1 MYTTAVNYRGTE
13 MYSCIWIK
21 AVMLDGV
28 VRDLRT
34 CSVGQEN
41 RENSAEMC

>member
-1 MYTTAVNYRGTE
+1 
-13 MYSCIWIK
+13 MYSCLWIN

-28 VRDLRT
+28 VRDFRGT

-41 RENSAEMC
+41 RGNSAEMC